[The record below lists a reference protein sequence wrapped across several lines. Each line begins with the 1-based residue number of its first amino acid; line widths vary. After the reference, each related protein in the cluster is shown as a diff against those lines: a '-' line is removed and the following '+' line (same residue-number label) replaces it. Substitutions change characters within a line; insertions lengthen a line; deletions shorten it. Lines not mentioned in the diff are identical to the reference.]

1 MSPTWHILT
10 TASMKTTAFWDIAPS
25 GLQKLRD
32 ILEVFP
38 ASYHQGD
45 EWLIAVMMK
54 AVSASETSVKF
65 YETTEKTPRRQ
76 SSSTVIYFKFQ
87 PAYHLSI
94 AVTYTL
100 KTALLIYLRI
110 VGLSSGLAVTCTG
123 SSMHLSWFV
132 VNVIDIETLP
142 APSHSSL

>member
-1 MSPTWHILT
+1 VTCSHDGEYEEDSLLGYCAVWSPEVARH
-10 TASMKTTAFWDIAPS
+10 FR
-25 GLQKLRD
+25 GLSCL
-32 ILEVFP
+32 
-38 ASYHQGD
+38 YHQGD

-54 AVSASETSVKF
+54 AVSASETSVTF
-65 YETTEKTPRRQ
+65 YETTEKPPRRQ

-87 PAYHLSI
+87 PASHLSI
-94 AVTYTL
+94 AETYTL

-110 VGLSSGLAVTCTG
+110 AGLSSGLAVTCTG

-132 VNVIDIETLP
+132 VNVIDIQTLP